1 MWEFVNDSLT
11 HGGNLDTIWAQ
22 KICWLNFLR
31 ILWFF
36 WDLGHRLLII
46 PMDAAFAEIL
56 IFSNNFGFSSV
67 NWAPKWTK
75 TVNSSCIR
83 FEPKFKILD
92 TKIFQTLCFSYWRLP
107 MVKVSARSNNIWGSK
122 DPNFAKRGHFM
133 GTESIKQILKIFN
146 FTTTYAILMKLTTDI
161 YLNNVFH

>member
-46 PMDAAFAEIL
+46 PKDAAFAEIL

-122 DPNFAKRGHFM
+122 GPRNCKNGPFHGYWINTKNF
-133 GTESIKQILKIFN
+133 EN
-146 FTTTYAILMKLTTDI
+146 F
-161 YLNNVFH
+161 